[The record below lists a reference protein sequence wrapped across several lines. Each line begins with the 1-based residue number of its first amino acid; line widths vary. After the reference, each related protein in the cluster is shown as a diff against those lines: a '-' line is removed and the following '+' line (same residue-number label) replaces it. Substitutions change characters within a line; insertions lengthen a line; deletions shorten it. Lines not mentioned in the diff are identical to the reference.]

1 MRHRARFI
9 AAPALRAV
17 VRASEAAERAAQGA
31 ERAMAEFETLS
42 ATIEDLPRTLDE
54 METAGREW
62 DALARELRELLTR
75 VERWGQFSGADE
87 ALTKLRRV
95 RAHRRPGSATIEW
108 MRRRASSSDSRT
120 TSPAV
125 SQLTDWEARLNETCE
140 TSRRRRSR
148 RRGKRIY

>member
-1 MRHRARFI
+1 MTLGGWPLVATLGLVAVAALSTCGTALVLV

-31 ERAMAEFETLS
+31 ERAMAEFETLN
-42 ATIEDLPRTLDE
+42 ANTLVDLPRTLDE

-87 ALTKLRRV
+87 ALTKLLSLI
-95 RAHRRPGSATIEW
+95 HI
-108 MRRRASSSDSRT
+108 
-120 TSPAV
+120 
-125 SQLTDWEARLNETCE
+125 
-140 TSRRRRSR
+140 
-148 RRGKRIY
+148 